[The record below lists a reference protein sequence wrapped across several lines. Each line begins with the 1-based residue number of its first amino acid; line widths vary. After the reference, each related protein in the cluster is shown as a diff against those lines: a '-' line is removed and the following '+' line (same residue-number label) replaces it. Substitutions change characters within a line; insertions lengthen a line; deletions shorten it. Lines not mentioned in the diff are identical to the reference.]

1 MSALQFPEGYAA
13 EADCTCGLNRTRLNP
28 VPNFLLGLD
37 IKEACCIHDFMYGV
51 ARTERDRI
59 NADKI
64 FLKNLLVIIGR
75 DRKANT
81 LTRLARKAMVYKYY
95 LGVLVFGYPIFHK
108 WF

>member
-1 MSALQFPEGYAA
+1 
-13 EADCTCGLNRTRLNP
+13 
-28 VPNFLLGLD
+28 
-37 IKEACCIHDFMYGV
+37 
-51 ARTERDRI
+51 
-59 NADKI
+59 
-64 FLKNLLVIIGR
+64 VIIGR